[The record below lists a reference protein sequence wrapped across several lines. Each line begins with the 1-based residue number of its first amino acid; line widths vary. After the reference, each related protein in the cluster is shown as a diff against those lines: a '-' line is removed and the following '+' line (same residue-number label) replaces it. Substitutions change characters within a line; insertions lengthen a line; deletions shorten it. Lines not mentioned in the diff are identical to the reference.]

1 MICSLN
7 YSANLTTY
15 PQSQAATA
23 HVQKAAIVATDVFR
37 YFVQQYVD
45 LATRVQGCQPKSA
58 LNAPGIDQD

>member
-1 MICSLN
+1 MICSLS

-15 PQSQAATA
+15 PQN